1 MIFMRLKLFL
11 LLALFATLPLLAQ
24 QTGVRGVV
32 IDAKSGEPIVGATVM
47 LDNQGNAATTGS
59 DGVFIIDDAVTGNDQ
74 LLVLAYGYKDWS
86 GDVTIAP
93 GVVENMGTI
102 QVEPVSFESAQS
114 LEFRNA
120 LADMALSE
128 SQLED
133 EEGNTQE
140 VALLSGATD
149 NPFYQASSYNF
160 STMRFRIRGYENQK
174 TETYINGVPF
184 NDGVRFA
191 FNYSMTGGMN
201 QAFKNKTIGMG
212 LEDNSYGFGG
222 IGGANNIKTF
232 AADYAPGTRLSLAY
246 TNGNYR
252 WRGMVT
258 HSTGLNK
265 HGWALTFSAVG
276 RYADEGVYPGS
287 FYNSWGYFLALQK
300 VFNPQHSLTLTTFGA
315 PTKRAANSAIFA
327 EAGRLID
334 NMYCPDW
341 GWQDGKKRNSK
352 VVESFDPTAILNW
365 LWKPNESTSLNTGFA
380 YHKSFY
386 SKAALNWHD
395 AADPR
400 PDYYRYL
407 PSYYTDAD
415 TKAFYTD
422 LWTSES
428 DITQLRWDDFYQTNY
443 LNNHQ
448 MDATGN
454 EIGST
459 YILEKR
465 HSNQSSFT
473 LSSVLNKRFS
483 NQLTMQTGANANYTI
498 SSYYKTVKDLLGG
511 RFWLDVDQYSERDF
525 PDNPELAQNDL
536 DNPNA
541 KILKGDRFGYD
552 YDLLTFKG
560 QLWHQW
566 VLNLAKWE
574 LFASVKGDYFQFQ
587 RDGHMRN
594 GRSPENSYGKGDT
607 HRFLT
612 YGVKGGITYK
622 LDGRNSFT
630 GHAFYG
636 TEAPRPYDAYIS
648 SRIKDDVIDLKVEKI
663 FSADL
668 SYAMNYRNFKAIVTA
683 FYTDQRDNTE
693 RTAFYDDVRQTFMNY
708 ALTGVNKL
716 YKGVELGLSYKLS
729 PSLTVSGAANIGR
742 YQYKNNPMGTR
753 SYENG
758 AEADVTNKVYLKNF
772 YVAGTPQECY
782 SLSFNWSGPK
792 MWFVELNGSWM
803 NRSYVSMSPTRHEV
817 QEEFFFLADT
827 EEEIMSLIKDFS
839 TQEKL
844 NEALVINASIGHV
857 IYINRTA
864 SFNINLNLNNILDNR
879 NIQTGGYQQGRTDTN
894 DYTNTSTKFPN
905 KYYYA
910 QGFKMFLNLGL
921 RF

>member
-1 MIFMRLKLFL
+1 MKLKLFL

-24 QTGVRGVV
+24 RTGVQGVV
-32 IDAKSGEPIVGATVM
+32 VDAKSGLPVVGATVM
-47 LDNQGNAATTGS
+47 LDNQGNAETTGPT
-59 DGVFIIDDAVTGNDQ
+59 GKFVIDDAVQGTDE
-74 LLVLAYGYKDWS
+74 LLVLCYGYKDWTVA
-86 GDVTIAP
+86 VTIIDN
-93 GVVENMGTI
+93 VVEDLGTI
-102 QVEPVSFESAQS
+102 TIEPLSFESAEV
-114 LEFRNA
+114 LEYRSA
-120 LADMALSE
+120 VADMALSE

-149 NPFYQASSYNF
+149 NPFYQASSYTF
-160 STMRFRIRGYENQK
+160 STTRFRIRGYENNK

-184 NDGVRFA
+184 NDGIRFS
-191 FNYSMTGGMN
+191 FNYSMTGGLN

-212 LEDNSYGFGG
+212 LQDNAYAFGG

-232 AADYAPGTRLSLAY
+232 AADYAPGTRVSLAY

-265 HGWALTFSAVG
+265 HGWAMTLSAVA
-276 RYADEGVYPGS
+276 RYANEGVYPGS

-327 EAGRLID
+327 EAGELIN
-334 NMYCPDW
+334 NMYNPDW

-365 LWKPNESTSLNTGFA
+365 LWKPNDKTSLNTGFA
-380 YHKSFY
+380 FHKSFY
-386 SKAALNWHD
+386 SKAALNWYK
-395 AADPR
+395 AADPN
-400 PDYYRYL
+400 PSYYRYL
-407 PSYYTDAD
+407 PSYYTDPE
-415 TKAFYTD
+415 TKDFYTD

-428 DITQLRWDDFYQTNY
+428 DITQIRWDDLYQVNH
-443 LNNHQ
+443 LNNLQ
-448 MDATGN
+448 MDQTGK
-454 EIGST
+454 ELGST

-465 HSNQSSFT
+465 HSNQTSFT
-473 LSSVLNKRFS
+473 LSSVFNKRFT
-483 NQLTMQTGANANYTI
+483 NQLSMQTGANANYTI
-498 SSYYKTVKDLLGG
+498 ASYYKTIKDLLGG
-511 RFWLDVDQYSERDF
+511 RYWLDVDNFSERDF
-525 PDNPELAQNDL
+525 PDDADMAQNDL
-536 DNPNA
+536 DNPNR
-541 KILKGDRFGYD
+541 KVGKGDRFGYD
-552 YDLLTFKG
+552 YNILTAKAE
-560 QLWHQW
+560 LWHQW

-574 LFASVKGDYFQFQ
+574 MFASVKGNYFQFQ
-587 RDGHMRN
+587 RDGKMRN
-594 GRSPENSYGKGDT
+594 GRAPENSYGKGDT

-612 YGVKGGITYK
+612 YGAKAGITFK

-648 SRIKDDVIDLKVEKI
+648 SRTKDDVIDLKVEKI

-668 SYAMNYRNFKAIVTA
+668 SYTMSYRNFKGVVTA
-683 FYTDQRDNTE
+683 FFTDQRDNTE
-693 RTAFYDDVRQTFMNY
+693 RTAFYDDVRSTFMNY
-708 ALTGVNKL
+708 ALTGVHKQ
-716 YKGVELGLSYKLS
+716 YKGVEVGLSYKLS
-729 PSLTVSGAANIGR
+729 PSLTVSGAANIAR
-742 YQYKNNPMGTR
+742 YQYKNNPFGTR

-758 AEADVTNKVYLKNF
+758 SEADVTNKVYLKNF

-782 SLSFNWSGPK
+782 SLAFNWAGPK
-792 MWFVELNGSWM
+792 MWFVEVNGAWM
-803 NRSYVSMSPTRHEV
+803 NRSYVSLSPIRHEV
-817 QEEFFFLADT
+817 QNELFFLADT

-839 TQEKL
+839 AQEKL

-857 IYINRTA
+857 IYINRSA

-905 KYYYA
+905 KYYYG

>member
-1 MIFMRLKLFL
+1 MRLKLFL
-11 LLALFATLPLLAQ
+11 LLALFVTLPMLAQ
-24 QTGVRGVV
+24 QLTGVRGVV
-32 IDAKSGEPIVGATVM
+32 IDAKSGLPVNGATVM
-47 LDNQGNAATTGS
+47 LDNQGNAATTGT
-59 DGVFIIDDAVTGNDQ
+59 DGVFIIDDAYPGTDQ
-74 LLVLAYGYKDWS
+74 LLVLAYGYKDWETTVVVVS
-86 GDVTIAP
+86 GT
-93 GVVENMGTI
+93 VENMGTI
-102 QVEPVSFESAQS
+102 QVEPVSFESAEAP
-114 LEFRNA
+114 EFRNSVADLA
-120 LADMALSE
+120 LTE

-140 VALLSGATD
+140 VALLSGASD
-149 NPFYQASSYNF
+149 NPFYQAASYNF
-160 STMRFRIRGYENQK
+160 STARFRIRGYENQK
-174 TETYINGVPF
+174 TETYINSIPF
-184 NDGVRFA
+184 NDGVRFS
-191 FNYSMTGGMN
+191 FNYSMTGGLN

-212 LEDNSYGFGG
+212 LDDNAYGFGG
-222 IGGANNIKTF
+222 IGGANNIKTY

-265 HGWALTFSAVG
+265 HGWAMTVSAVA

-287 FYNSWGYFLALQK
+287 FYNSVGYFLALQK

-315 PTKRAANSAIFA
+315 PTKRAANSAIFE
-327 EAGRLID
+327 EAGRLIN
-334 NMYCPDW
+334 NMYNPDW
-341 GWQDGKKRNSK
+341 GWQEGKKRNSK
-352 VVESFDPTAILNW
+352 VVESFDPTVILNW
-365 LWKPNESTSLNTGFA
+365 LWKPSDHTSLNTGVA

-386 SKAALNWHD
+386 SKAALNWNK
-395 AADPR
+395 AADPN
-400 PDYYRYL
+400 PMYYRYL
-407 PSYYTDAD
+407 PSYYTDEA

-428 DITQLRWDDFYQTNY
+428 DITQIRWDDLYQVNY
-443 LNNHQ
+443 SNNTMADQ
-448 MDATGN
+448 TGV
-454 EIGST
+454 EQGST
-459 YILEKR
+459 YILENR

-483 NQLTMQTGANANYTI
+483 NQLSMQTGANANYTI
-498 SSYYKTVKDLLGG
+498 ASYYKTIKDLLGG
-511 RFWLDVDQYSERDF
+511 RYWLDVDNFSERDF
-525 PDNPELAQNDL
+525 PDNPDLAQNDL
-536 DNPNA
+536 DNPNR

-552 YDLLTFKG
+552 YDILTFKAE
-560 QLWHQW
+560 LWHQW

-574 LFASVKGDYFQFQ
+574 MFASVKGDYFQFQ
-587 RDGHMRN
+587 RDGKMRN
-594 GRSPENSYGKGDT
+594 GRSPENSYGKGET
-607 HRFLT
+607 HTFLT
-612 YGVKGGITYK
+612 YGAKGGITYK

-648 SRIKDDVIDLKVEKI
+648 SRTKDDVIDLKVEKI

-668 SYAMNYRNFKAIVTA
+668 SYAMSYRNFKGVVTA

-693 RTAFYDDVRQTFMNY
+693 RTAFYDDVRSTFMNY
-708 ALTGVNKL
+708 SLTGMHKQ
-716 YKGVELGLSYKLS
+716 YKGVEVCLSYKLS
-729 PSLTVSGAANIGR
+729 SSLTVSGAANIAR
-742 YQYKNNPMGTR
+742 YQYKNNPFGTR

-758 AEADVTNKVYLKNF
+758 SEADVTKQVYLKNY

-782 SLSFNWSGPK
+782 SLAFNWAGPHQ
-792 MWFVELNGSWM
+792 WFFELNGAWM
-803 NRSYVSMSPTRHEV
+803 NRSYVSMSPIRHEV
-817 QEEFFFLADT
+817 QEELFYLADT
-827 EEEIMSLIKDFS
+827 EEGIMALIKDFS
-839 TQEKL
+839 AQDKL

-857 IYINRTA
+857 IYLSRTA

>member
-1 MIFMRLKLFL
+1 MRLKLFL

-24 QTGVRGVV
+24 RTGVQGVV
-32 IDAKSGEPIVGATVM
+32 LDAKSGLPIAGATVM
-47 LDNQGNAATTGS
+47 LDNQGNAVSTEVDGS
-59 DGVFIIDDAVTGNDQ
+59 FVIDDAVPGADQ
-74 LLVLAYGYKDWS
+74 LLVLAYGYQDWS
-86 GDVTIAP
+86 SDVFITQNMM
-93 GVVENMGTI
+93 ENVGTI
-102 QVEPVSFESAQS
+102 HVEPISFESAQS
-114 LEFRNA
+114 LEFRSA
-120 LADMALSE
+120 IADMALSE

-149 NPFYQASSYNF
+149 NPFYQASSFNF
-160 STMRFRIRGYENQK
+160 STMRFRIRGYESQK
-174 TETYINGVPF
+174 TETYINGIPF

-265 HGWALTFSAVG
+265 HGWAMTVSAVA

-287 FYNSWGYFLALQK
+287 FYNSWGYFLSLQK

-315 PTKRAANSAIFA
+315 PTKRAANSAIYEECA
-327 EAGRLID
+327 RLVGS
-334 NMYCPDW
+334 NMYTPDW
-341 GWQDGKKRNSK
+341 GWQEGKKRNAR
-352 VVESFDPTAILNW
+352 VVEAFDPTAILNW
-365 LWKPNESTSLNTGFA
+365 LWKPKDGVSLNTGLA

-386 SKAALNWHD
+386 SKAALNWHK

-407 PSYYTDAD
+407 PSYYTDPAVID
-415 TKAFYTD
+415 VYTD
-422 LWTSES
+422 RWTSES
-428 DITQLRWDDFYQTNY
+428 DYTQIRWDDLYQTNY
-443 LNNHQ
+443 LNNILAEQ
-448 MDATGN
+448 TG
-454 EIGST
+454 EEKGST

-483 NQLTMQTGANANYTI
+483 NQLSMQTGANANYTV
-498 SSYYKTVKDLLGG
+498 SSYYKTIKDLLGG
-511 RFWLDVDQYSERDF
+511 NYWLDIDNFSERDF
-525 PDNPELAQNDL
+525 PENPNMAQNDM
-536 DNPNA
+536 DNPNRKA
-541 KILKGDRFGYD
+541 GKGDRFGYD
-552 YDLLTFKG
+552 YDFLTFKA

-574 LFASVKGDYFQFQ
+574 LFASVRGDYFQFQ

-594 GRSPENSYGKGDT
+594 GRAPENSYGKGET
-607 HRFLT
+607 HRFVT
-612 YGVKGGITYK
+612 YGAKAGATFK

-648 SRIKDDVIDLKVEKI
+648 ARTKDDVIDLKVEKI

-668 SYAMNYRNFKAIVTA
+668 SYAMNYRNFKAVVTA
-683 FYTDQRDNTE
+683 FFTDQRDNVE
-693 RTAFYDDVRQTFMNY
+693 RTAYYDDVHSTFMNY
-708 ALTGVNKL
+708 ALTGIKKQ
-716 YKGVELGLSYKLS
+716 YKGVEVGASYKLS
-729 PSLTVSGAANIGR
+729 PSLTVSAAANIAR
-742 YQYKNNPMGTR
+742 YQYKNRPIGTR

-758 AEADVTNKVYLKNF
+758 TSPDVTTTVYLKNF

-782 SLSFNWSGPK
+782 SLAFNWAGPK
-792 MWFVELNGSWM
+792 MWFVELNGAWM
-803 NRSYVSMSPTRHEV
+803 NRSYVNLSPVRHETMPNLYTMAES
-817 QEEFFFLADT
+817 EEHLQQMIAD
-827 EEEIMSLIKDFS
+827 ISQ
-839 TQEKL
+839 QEKL

-864 SFNINLNLNNILDNR
+864 SFNINLNLNNILDNK
-879 NIQTGGYQQGRTDTN
+879 NIQTGGYQQGRIDTK
-894 DYTNTSTKFPN
+894 DYSNTANKFPN

>member
-1 MIFMRLKLFL
+1 MRLKLFL
-11 LLALFATLPLLAQ
+11 LLALFATLPMLAQ
-24 QTGVRGVV
+24 RAGVQGAVF
-32 IDAKSGEPIVGATVM
+32 DAKSGLPVIGATVI
-47 LDNQGNAATTGS
+47 LDNQGNAATTDLEGL
-59 DGVFIIDDAVTGNDQ
+59 FIIDDAIPGPDK
-74 LLVLAYGYKDWS
+74 LLILAYGYNDWS
-86 GDVTIAP
+86 CDVTITQ
-93 GVVENMGTI
+93 GMVENLGTI
-102 QVEPVSFESAQS
+102 QIEPVSFESAQA
-114 LEFRNA
+114 LEFRNNV
-120 LADMALSE
+120 ADMALSE

-149 NPFYQASSYNF
+149 NPFYQASSYTF
-160 STMRFRIRGYENQK
+160 STARFRIRGYENQK

-184 NDGVRFA
+184 NDAIRFS

-201 QAFKNKTIGMG
+201 QAFRNKTIGLG
-212 LEDNSYGFGG
+212 LEDNNYGFGG

-258 HSTGLNK
+258 HATGLNK
-265 HGWALTFSAVG
+265 HGWAMTVSAVA

-287 FYNSWGYFLALQK
+287 FYNSWGYFLAIEK
-300 VFNPQHSLTLTTFGA
+300 VFNPQHSLSLTTFGA
-315 PTKRAANSAIFA
+315 PTKRAANSAIY
-327 EAGRLID
+327 EECGNLVGS
-334 NMYCPDW
+334 NMYTPDW
-341 GWQDGKKRNSK
+341 GWQEGKKRNSK

-365 LWKPNESTSLNTGFA
+365 LWKPKDGVSLNTGFA

-386 SKAALNWHD
+386 SKAALNWHK

-407 PSYYTDAD
+407 PSYYTDEATVD
-415 TKAFYTD
+415 LYTD
-422 LWTSES
+422 RWTSES
-428 DITQLRWDDFYQTNY
+428 EYTQIRWDNLYQTNY
-443 LNNHQ
+443 LNNLLAEQ
-448 MDATGN
+448 TGV
-454 EIGST
+454 EKGST

-473 LSSVLNKRFS
+473 LSSVLNKCNS
-483 NQLTMQTGANANYTI
+483 NQLTMQTGANANYTV

-511 RFWLDVDQYSERDF
+511 LYWLDIDNFSDRDF
-525 PDNPELAQNDL
+525 PENPDMAQNDM
-536 DNPNA
+536 DNPNRHVG
-541 KILKGDRFGYD
+541 KGDRFGYD
-552 YDLLTFKG
+552 YDILTFKA

-574 LFASVKGDYFQFQ
+574 MFASVKGDYFQFQ

-594 GRSPENSYGKGDT
+594 GRAPENSYGKGET
-607 HRFLT
+607 HSFLT
-612 YGVKGGITYK
+612 YGAKAGVTFK

-648 SRIKDDVIDLKVEKI
+648 VRTKDDVIDLKVEKI

-668 SYAMNYRNFKAIVTA
+668 SYAMNYRNFKAVVTA
-683 FYTDQRDNTE
+683 FFTDQRDNVE
-693 RTAFYDDVRQTFMNY
+693 RTAYYDDRHSTFMNY
-708 ALTGVNKL
+708 ALTGIHKQ
-716 YKGVELGLSYKLS
+716 YKGVEFGASYKLS
-729 PSLTVSGAANIGR
+729 PSLTVSGAANIAR
-742 YQYKNNPMGTR
+742 YQYKNRPIGTI

-758 AEADVTNKVYLKNF
+758 TSPDVTNVVYLKNF

-782 SLSFNWSGPK
+782 SLAFNWSGPK
-792 MWFVELNGSWM
+792 MWFVELNGAWM
-803 NRSYVSMSPTRHEV
+803 NRSYVNLSPVRHETMDN
-817 QEEFFFLADT
+817 LYTMANS
-827 EEEIMSLIKDFS
+827 EEELAQMIKDIS
-839 TQEKL
+839 QQEKL

-879 NIQTGGYQQGRTDTN
+879 NIQTGGYQQGRIDTK
-894 DYTNTSTKFPN
+894 DITNTSTKFPN

-921 RF
+921 KF